1 MLLRIEGRDLP
12 GLPGVVVAVQA
23 RDQPAELLDPVRAD
37 AASAT
42 WELTVE
48 PFTNKRG
55 ERTLRGRHVQD
66 GIGGRFVY
74 LSWNRI
80 GEDGTPTMFCRSKL
94 MLSGIPQDVYDAAIT
109 SGTLRVGLA
118 LTNAKGGPA
127 VARLLPPAVHW
138 SALPATPGRVLD
150 S

>member
-12 GLPGVVVAVQA
+12 GMPGIAVAVQA
-23 RDQPAELLDPVRAD
+23 RDKPAELLEPVRGD
-37 AASAT
+37 AAEAV
-42 WELTVE
+42 WELSVE

-80 GEDGTPTMFCRSKL
+80 GEDGGHTMFCRSKL
-94 MLSGIPQDVYDAAIT
+94 MLSGIPQEVYEAGVAA
-109 SGTLRVGLA
+109 GALRARFG
-118 LTNAKGGPA
+118 LTNAKGQP
-127 VARLLPPAVHW
+127 VTARLLPPAVEW
-138 SALPATPGRVLD
+138 TAG
-150 S
+150 

>member
-12 GLPGVVVAVQA
+12 GMPGIAVAVQT
-23 RDQPAELLDPVRAD
+23 RDKPAELLDPVRGD

-48 PFTNKRG
+48 SFTTKHG

-74 LSWNRI
+74 LSWNRV
-80 GEDGTPTMFCRSKL
+80 GEDGGYTMFCRSKL
-94 MLSGIPQDVYDAAIT
+94 MLSGIPQDVFEAGIA
-109 SGTLRVGLA
+109 SGALRARLG
-118 LTNAKGGPA
+118 LTNAKGNP
-127 VARLLPPAVHW
+127 VTARLLPPAVEW
-138 SALPATPGRVLD
+138 TAG
-150 S
+150 

>member
-23 RDQPAELLDPVRAD
+23 RDKPAELLDPVRGD

-74 LSWNRI
+74 LSWSRI
-80 GEDGTPTMFCRSKL
+80 GEDGTSTMFCRSKL
-94 MLSGIPQDVYDAAIT
+94 MLSGIPQDVYDAAT
-109 SGTLRVGLA
+109 ASGTLRVSLG
-118 LTNAKGGPA
+118 LTNAKGGPV
-127 VARLLPPAVHW
+127 VARLLPPAVQW
-138 SALPATPGRVLD
+138 SALPAAPGRVLD

>member
-12 GLPGVVVAVQA
+12 GLPGVLVAVQA
-23 RDQPAELLDPVRAD
+23 RDKPAELLDPVRGD

-42 WELTVE
+42 WELSVE

-80 GEDGTPTMFCRSKL
+80 GDDGTSTMFCRSKL
-94 MLSGIPQDVYDAAIT
+94 MLSGIPQDVYDAAIA
-109 SGTLRVGLA
+109 SGTLRARLG
-118 LTNAKGGPA
+118 LTNAKGGPV
-127 VARLLPPAVHW
+127 VARILPPAVEW
-138 SALPATPGRVLD
+138 SAVPAARGRVLD

>member
-1 MLLRIEGRDLP
+1 MLLRIEGRELP
-12 GLPGVVVAVQA
+12 GMPDIVVAVQA
-23 RDQPAELLDPVRAD
+23 RDKPAELLGPVRGD

-74 LSWNRI
+74 LSWIRI
-80 GEDGTPTMFCRSKL
+80 GEDGQHTMFCRAKL
-94 MLSGIPQDVYDAAIT
+94 MLFGIPQDVYEAGIT
-109 SGTLRVGLA
+109 SGALCARLGLTDA
-118 LTNAKGGPA
+118 QGKPVT
-127 VARLLPPAVHW
+127 ARLLPPAVEW
-138 SALPATPGRVLD
+138 TAG
-150 S
+150 